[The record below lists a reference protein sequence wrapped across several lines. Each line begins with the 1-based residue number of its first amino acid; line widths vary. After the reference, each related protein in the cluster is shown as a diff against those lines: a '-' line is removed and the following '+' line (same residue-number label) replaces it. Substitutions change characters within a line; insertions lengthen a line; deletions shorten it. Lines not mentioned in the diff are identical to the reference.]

1 MLPDLGYKIAARFHF
16 PALGK
21 RALVQPAFTQGIFL
35 RLGVNPTSIFAIL
48 CHHLPRPMK
57 NLPTAFQRSALWTAI
72 TALSITLVGAL
83 AIGFIYL
90 GTQVI
95 GFLQP
100 ILMPFAVAGV
110 LAYLLEPGVA
120 WLERKGLKRQR
131 AVLIIFAVFS
141 MGLFGLGWWILP
153 KLGEQTS
160 NLAKKIP
167 GYTVKARVAVL
178 DFATRMEREYGIP
191 LPAPLADLVDAS
203 KTNSTTPA
211 TQAPSPTSEAVPTPP
226 ALPAAPASGGITPES
241 NIAPEGELET
251 KDNEATSEL
260 DFDLKALLT
269 GDWVKTTLPTVLSNA
284 WKFIRSTF
292 GGFLGIFGFL
302 LSLIIVPLYLYYF
315 LIESAKIKTQWSDYL
330 PLRAS
335 AFKDEVVSCLNEI
348 NRYLIAFFR
357 GQLFVSVING
367 IATGAGL
374 MIIGLDFGLLIGLAL
389 CVAGIIPYLGI
400 ALCWIPAV
408 IIGAVQGGS
417 ALIPGD
423 PWWALPLAVSIIFIV
438 VQQIDGFFITPRIV
452 GEAVGLH
459 PMTVIASVLVW
470 TLLLGG
476 LLGAILAVPMTA
488 SVKVLFQRYIWR
500 ARIAPRTVGGARQG
514 GVATEVL

>member
-1 MLPDLGYKIAARFHF
+1 
-16 PALGK
+16 
-21 RALVQPAFTQGIFL
+21 
-35 RLGVNPTSIFAIL
+35 
-48 CHHLPRPMK
+48 MK

-90 GTQVI
+90 STQVI

-167 GYTVKARVAVL
+167 GYTVKARAAVL

-191 LPAPLADLVDAS
+191 LPAPLADLVDGS
-203 KTNSTTPA
+203 KSNSPTPA
-211 TQAPSPTSEAVPTPP
+211 PQTSSPSPDTVSAPTV
-226 ALPAAPASGGITPES
+226 PAAPASPALGGITQEPNTTQEASLES
-241 NIAPEGELET
+241 QDKEPP
-251 KDNEATSEL
+251 SEL

-423 PWWALPLAVSIIFIV
+423 PWWALPLAVSIIFIM
-438 VQQIDGFFITPRIV
+438 VQQIDGLFITPRIV

-514 GVATEVL
+514 TVSAEVL